1 MTVVL
6 FAVATAARSSDAP
19 PAQELLDDVVAR
31 LPREALTVSGE
42 LIVRRRKGVELR
54 RLGFEMY
61 LNWGVRPSIARY
73 TIRDA
78 FGGDLE
84 RLTVERDAR
93 GLPTFR
99 YAAGSPLAPAE
110 TPPLFDTVQQS
121 DISWMD
127 LALSFLW
134 WPDGE
139 LVGRDEVKGRRC
151 FVVRV
156 PAPASVRGG
165 VAGASASSYDAVRLW
180 IDEEMRMLLQAEG
193 LDTDGSAVR
202 RLWVRSFKKID
213 DRWMIKDMEVESYPV
228 ASRTKL
234 HVSDV
239 SAADTAGPHS

>member
-1 MTVVL
+1 VIVTVVL
-6 FAVATAARSSDAP
+6 FLIAVSALSAPAP
-19 PAQELLDDVVAR
+19 PAQQLLDDVVAR

-42 LIVRRRKGVELR
+42 LIVRRRKGVEVR

-61 LNWGVRPSIARY
+61 LNWGVQPSIARY

-78 FGGDLE
+78 FGEDVE

-99 YAAGSPLAPAE
+99 YAAGPPLAPAA
-110 TPPLFDTVQQS
+110 TPPLFDTIQQS

-134 WPDGE
+134 WPGGE
-139 LVGRDEVKGRRC
+139 LVGREEVRGRQC
-151 FVVRV
+151 FVVEV
-156 PAPASVRGG
+156 PAPASARG
-165 VAGASASSYDAVRLW
+165 ASEGASAVPYDAVRLW
-180 IDEEMRMLLQAEG
+180 IDEDMRMLLQAEG
-193 LDTDGSAVR
+193 LDAEGSVVR
-202 RLWVRSFKKID
+202 RLWVRSFKKSD

-228 ASRTKL
+228 ARRTKL

-239 SAADTAGPHS
+239 SAAETL